1 MNPFLE
7 LLAHTAWKG
16 AAVLA
21 LALTAGLLLRKTAA
35 ARRYAVW
42 ITSVATLAVLPLAM
56 SLLPAWRVLP
66 KEIEQPNWQRVEIE
80 NEVGEWVAE
89 ATQHEKLEV
98 PVLTPKPVEAAKP
111 APVDE
116 KRWFTLKQ
124 LIESLPKVWLF
135 IALLL
140 LLRLA
145 WSAWCL
151 RRLERSLPK
160 GRCDDITTISREIGL
175 RREPRLLI
183 GAADAVPMV
192 WGVWRPRLLLPQG
205 FEAWSS
211 EKRRGVLLHELAH
224 LKRRDPLALWTAQWV
239 KALHWFNPLA
249 WLTIRQLRAD
259 QERACDDTALRHGI
273 RASDYAQTLLDLS
286 RHNRAAL
293 GLALCAL
300 TITRCAPVE
309 SRVKA
314 ILDPKCARD
323 PITARWLASL
333 CGLALL
339 LMLPVAMLHAIEG
352 PKLRGR
358 ILDRHGVV
366 LAETTQEKS
375 RHYPL
380 KSLASHVLGY
390 TGKTK
395 HDDPTPVGRFGF
407 EKQRDADLNAGQ
419 DVTLSLDARL
429 QSLAT
434 RAMLDGGITRGAAV
448 VLDPR
453 SGEILAMVSLPA
465 HDPNVFIPSISL
477 ANWDKLSTDHD
488 NPLLNRC
495 ISPFAP
501 GSVFKPLIGLAGIAA
516 GVGDSRFTCEGS
528 VTYGSSLMQCW
539 IKRQDGGQHGELNL
553 AGALTASCNCFF
565 YQFGNAGGIDQIEK
579 IGNKLGFGNSYGIC
593 EQERPGILPG
603 PRWMQENQPNNK
615 WTAGYT
621 ANTSIG
627 QGMVLVT
634 PLQMA
639 VLVAT
644 LANGG
649 KVPEPSLQAKKGEA
663 TWRADLIAEGL
674 PAAQIEQLRKGM
686 RQVVHGENGTGKA
699 ARSDKAIITGKTGTA
714 QNWRRID
721 DKRVEDNHAWFIGFA
736 PYDKPTLAFAILKN
750 GGKTGGGDCAPVA
763 KRIVEEAL
771 ALPADGSGEVKAVE
785 VNGVGALK
793 PKAIDDLKESEARR
807 SLNQA
812 AEEMGAGSVQI
823 LKVSVVRGKLKVMG
837 NASGMIAALAY
848 REKMTNLCKHWD
860 MQWFFPVP
868 QTMSDGQRVRFE
880 AEGLTPTAVEVEK
893 EQKRQKEAMAS
904 LNPLER
910 IQKLYRSLW
919 NHLQS
924 KTNLPEPPEGARLG
938 INFKDLPF
946 PKEDRHFR
954 NGFTAPREK
963 ALEWLREALQSNH
976 MEFQE
981 WPPEPAPILQ
991 RYHVGKSD
999 VFIHSTGGTMVT
1011 IVVQTPFAVLPLK
1024 AESKLQIWPE
1034 MPMPPLFDKVSLL
1047 KGEITPE
1054 DASPDQTRI
1063 LSFPKLEVSPTL
1075 SPMLRFESPMLHFET
1090 PSVGPDDDLENLE
1103 SRYRGMDRTLLVK

>member
-16 AAVLA
+16 TAVLA

-35 ARRYAVW
+35 ARRYAIW
-42 ITSVATLAVLPLAM
+42 ITSVATLAVLPMAM

-66 KEIEQPNWQRVEIE
+66 KEIEPPVWQRVETANEIE
-80 NEVGEWVAE
+80 TWVAE
-89 ATQHEKLEV
+89 AKALQPEKVEG
-98 PVLTPKPVEAAKP
+98 PVSAPKPAAAAKP
-111 APVDE
+111 TLAVAKP
-116 KRWFTLKQ
+116 WFTWKQ
-124 LIESLPKVWLF
+124 LIDSLPKVWLSV
-135 IALLL
+135 ALLL
-140 LLRLA
+140 FFRLA
-145 WSAWCL
+145 WSAWRL
-151 RRLERSLPK
+151 RRLERSLPE
-160 GRCDDITTISREIGL
+160 GRCDDIATISREIGL
-175 RREPRLLI
+175 RGEPRLLI

-192 WGVWRPRLLLPQG
+192 WGVWRPRLLLPHG

-211 EKRRGVLLHELAH
+211 KKRRSVLLHELAH

-286 RHNRAAL
+286 RHSRAAP

-375 RHYPL
+375 RRYPL

-390 TGKTK
+390 TGKAK
-395 HDDPTPVGRFGF
+395 HDDPTPVGRFGL

-429 QSLAT
+429 QALAT
-434 RAMLDGGITRGAAV
+434 RAMLDGGIKRGAAV

-465 HDPNVFIPSISL
+465 HDPNLFIPSISHP
-477 ANWDKLSTDHD
+477 NWEMLSQDLDT
-488 NPLLNRC
+488 PLLNRS

-516 GVGDSRFTCEGS
+516 GVGDRRFTCEGS
-528 VTYGSSLMQCW
+528 VKYGGLEMQCW
-539 IKRQDGGQHGELNL
+539 IKRQNGGQHGELGL

-565 YQFGNAGGIDQIEK
+565 YQFGNAAGIDQIEK
-579 IGNKLGFGNSYGIC
+579 MGTKVGFGSRYGIC
-593 EQERPGILPG
+593 EEERDGILPT
-603 PRWMQENQPNNK
+603 PAWMKENLPNSK

-627 QGMVLVT
+627 QGMVLAT

-639 VLVAT
+639 VLAAT
-644 LANGG
+644 LANRG
-649 KVPEPSLQAKKGEA
+649 KVPEPSLQAKNGK
-663 TWRADLIAEGL
+663 TIWRADLIAEGL
-674 PAAQIEQLRKGM
+674 PAAQIEQIREGM
-686 RQVVHGENGTGKA
+686 RLVVHGENGTAKA
-699 ARSDKAIITGKTGTA
+699 AQSDQVVIAGKTGTA
-714 QNWRRID
+714 QNWRHID

-736 PYDKPTLAFAILKN
+736 PYEKPTLAFAILKN
-750 GGKTGGGDCAPVA
+750 GGKTGGGDCAPIA

-771 ALPADGSGEVKAVE
+771 ALPADGSGEVMPAAVKGETTPKTLDQNSLTDEIRKAVM
-785 VNGVGALK
+785 
-793 PKAIDDLKESEARR
+793 
-807 SLNQA
+807 
-812 AEEMGAGSVQI
+812 EMGDSFQI
-823 LKVSVVRGKLKVMG
+823 GTPDAPADEKNIIRRDASGKLVVRRLKSGLLVLRDTVHLQG
-837 NASGMIAALAY
+837 SASGMIQALAF
-848 REKMTNLCKHWD
+848 REKLIRIGKAHDLEWT
-860 MQWFFPVP
+860 FPVP
-868 QTMSDGQRVRFE
+868 QTMPDGQRVRFE
-880 AEGLTPTAVEVEK
+880 AEGLTPAAVEAEK
-893 EQKRQKEAMAS
+893 ERKRQKEVNTSM
-904 LNPLER
+904 LER
-910 IQKLYRSLW
+910 IQSLRRAIW
-919 NHLQS
+919 NNVQRRA
-924 KTNLPEPPEGARLG
+924 NLPDPPAEAKLG
-938 INFKDLPF
+938 VSLKDLPF
-946 PKEDRHFR
+946 PEADRSYQS
-954 NGFTAPREK
+954 GFTAPREK
-963 ALEWLREALQSNH
+963 AFEWLKQALQNDDV
-976 MEFQE
+976 ELGE
-981 WPPEPAPILQ
+981 WPAMPAPILQ
-991 RYHVGKSD
+991 SYHVGKSD
-999 VFIHSTGGTMVT
+999 VFVHSTDGTTVT
-1011 IVVQTPFAVLPLK
+1011 IGVQTPLIELRLKVDPKFNIWHDTPVPL
-1024 AESKLQIWPE
+1024 
-1034 MPMPPLFDKVSLL
+1034 LFEKVS
-1047 KGEITPE
+1047 
-1054 DASPDQTRI
+1054 S
-1063 LSFPKLEVSPTL
+1063 L
-1075 SPMLRFESPMLHFET
+1075 SPNTE
-1090 PSVGPDDDLENLE
+1090 
-1103 SRYRGMDRTLLVK
+1103 VKKSIVWR

>member
-21 LALTAGLLLRKTAA
+21 LALAAGLLLRKTAA
-35 ARRYAVW
+35 ARRYAIW
-42 ITSVATLAVLPLAM
+42 ITAVATLAVLPMAM

-66 KEIEQPNWQRVEIE
+66 KEIEQPEWQRVEVKA
-80 NEVGEWVAE
+80 EVREWLARVE
-89 ATQHEKLEV
+89 ALQPVKPEV
-98 PVLTPKPVEAAKP
+98 PISAPKPVKTAQT
-111 APVDE
+111 APVVAQP
-116 KRWFTLKQ
+116 WFSWSQ
-124 LIESLPKVWLF
+124 FIESLPQIWLW
-135 IALLL
+135 ISLLL
-140 LLRLA
+140 LLRLG
-145 WSAWCL
+145 WSAWRL
-151 RRLERSLPK
+151 RRLESSLPE
-160 GRCDDITTISREIGL
+160 GRCDDIATISQEIGL

-286 RHNRAAL
+286 RHNRAAP

-309 SRVKA
+309 ARVKA

-358 ILDRHGVV
+358 ILDRNGVV
-366 LAETTQEKS
+366 LAETTKEKS

-380 KSLASHVLGY
+380 KSLAAHVIGY

-395 HDDPTPVGRFGF
+395 HDNPTPVGRFGL

-434 RAMLDGGITRGAAV
+434 RAMLEGGITRGAAV

-453 SGEILAMVSLPA
+453 SGEILAMVSLPNY
-465 HDPNVFIPSISL
+465 DPNLFIPSLSISD
-477 ANWDKLSTDHD
+477 WDVLQKNRDS
-488 NPLLNRC
+488 PLLNRS
-495 ISPFAP
+495 ISTFTP

-516 GVGDSRFTCEGS
+516 GVGDRRFTCEGS

-539 IKRQDGGQHGELNL
+539 IKRQNGGQHGELDL
-553 AGALTASCNCFF
+553 AGALTASCSCFF
-565 YQFGNAGGIDQIEK
+565 YQFGNAAGIDQIEK
-579 IGNKLGFGNSYGIC
+579 MGNKVGFGSSYGIC

-603 PRWMQENQPNNK
+603 PRWMKENQPDSK
-615 WTAGYT
+615 WSAGYT

-627 QGMVLVT
+627 QGMVLAT

-639 VLVAT
+639 VLAAT
-644 LANGG
+644 VANGG
-649 KVPEPSLQAKKGEA
+649 KVPEPSLQAKKGD
-663 TWRADLIAEGL
+663 TIWRADLIAEGL
-674 PAAQIEQLRKGM
+674 PAAQIEQLREGM
-686 RQVVHGENGTGKA
+686 RLVVHGKSGTAKTA
-699 ARSDKAIITGKTGTA
+699 QSDKVVIAGKTGTA

-750 GGKTGGGDCAPVA
+750 GGKSGGGDCAPVA

-771 ALPADGSGEVKAVE
+771 ALPADGTGEVKAIE
-785 VNGVGALK
+785 ANGVGAVK
-793 PKAIDDLKESEARR
+793 PKTIVDMKDDEVRLA
-807 SLNQA
+807 LTQA
-812 AEEMGAGSVQI
+812 TEEMEKGSIQLLNVSALNGR
-823 LKVSVVRGKLKVMG
+823 LKVSGI
-837 NASGMIAALAY
+837 ASGMIAALAY
-848 REKMTNLCKHWD
+848 REKMSAHCKRWKLE
-860 MQWFFPVP
+860 WFFPVP
-868 QTMSDGQRVRFE
+868 QTMSDGHRVRFE
-880 AEGLTPTAVEVEK
+880 AEGLTPMAINEEK
-893 EQKRQKEAMAS
+893 ERKRQQEASAA

-910 IQKLYRSLW
+910 LLKISQSEWSLARGIAA
-919 NHLQS
+919 
-924 KTNLPEPPEGARLG
+924 LPELPKEGKLVMS
-938 INFKDLPF
+938 FKDLPF
-946 PKEDRHFR
+946 PNPERSFR
-954 NGFTAPREK
+954 SGFTAPRDVAHEWLSK
-963 ALEWLREALQSNH
+963 ALQNNEV
-976 MEFQE
+976 EFHE
-981 WPPEPAPILQ
+981 WPAKPAPIQ
-991 RYHVGKSD
+991 QSYHARQCEVH
-999 VFIHSTGGTMVT
+999 IYSTDGQTVT
-1011 IVVQTPFAVLPLK
+1011 IIIHT
-1024 AESKLQIWPE
+1024 
-1034 MPMPPLFDKVSLL
+1034 
-1047 KGEITPE
+1047 
-1054 DASPDQTRI
+1054 
-1063 LSFPKLEVSPTL
+1063 SFPKLPLKVKPKFKL
-1075 SPMLRFESPMLHFET
+1075 GRDT
-1090 PSVGPDDDLENLE
+1090 PPLPLLEKVGNDDDIESLER
-1103 SRYRGMDRTLLVK
+1103 RYHGMDRTLLVK